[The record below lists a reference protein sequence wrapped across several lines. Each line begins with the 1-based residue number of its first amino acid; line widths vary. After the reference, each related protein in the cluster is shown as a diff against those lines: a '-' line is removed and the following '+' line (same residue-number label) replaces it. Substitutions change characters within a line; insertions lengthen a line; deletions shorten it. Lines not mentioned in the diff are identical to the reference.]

1 MIHVFILH
9 SLSICLDVNSGTI
22 HLLDEVTFD
31 LLSLANTKEMLP
43 LAMEQLKDKY
53 DKDILLQAMDEIT
66 SLIEQESLYSKDFTK
81 EELQKNTTIQS
92 DMKAMC
98 LHMAHDCNLRCSY
111 CFADKGVY
119 GGDKGLMSIE
129 VAKAA
134 IDYLLENSGKKVN
147 VEVDFFGGEPLLNF
161 KVIKQCV
168 VYAKEQEKKYSKNV
182 NFTITTNGT
191 IFSKEINEFL
201 QEHMDNIVLSLD
213 GRKSVHDH
221 LRVYPSGK
229 GSYDKVVENIKEI
242 ANNRQGKSYFIRGT
256 YTRDNLDFYEDVKH
270 IYEQLG
276 LKEISIEPVSG
287 GDFTLTDEEIAIA
300 MTEYERFAKEY
311 AKQDDYRFYHFTLNI
326 YNSPC
331 IYKRIAACGAGVD
344 YGAVSP
350 DGKIYACHQFV
361 GEDEFVMGNIYDG
374 VTNTELRETFA
385 NNNVFTKQECPDCWA
400 KYFCSGGCH
409 ANAYY
414 TNGDIAIPDKK
425 ACTLQKKRIECAL
438 MIECQRTIDRSNN
451 DE

>member
-1 MIHVFILH
+1 MIHVFTLH
-9 SLSICLDVNSGTI
+9 SLFICLDVNSGTV

-31 LLSLANTKEMLP
+31 LLSLAKTKEMLSW
-43 LAMEQLKDKY
+43 AIDQLINKY
-53 DKDILLQAMDEIT
+53 DKDILLQASKEI
-66 SLIEQESLYSKDFTK
+66 SDLIEQDSLYSPDFTK
-81 EELQKNTTIQS
+81 EELEKSGNYQS
-92 DMKAMC
+92 DMKALC
-98 LHMAHDCNLRCSY
+98 LHMAHDCNLRCAY
-111 CFADKGVY
+111 CFADKGAY

-129 VAKAA
+129 VAKAS
-134 IDYLLENSGKKVN
+134 IDFLLANSGNKRN

-168 VYAKEQEKKYSKNV
+168 VYAKEQQKKYSKTV
-182 NFTITTNGT
+182 HFTITTNGT
-191 IFSKEINEFL
+191 IFSEEINEFL

-213 GRKSVHDH
+213 GRQTVNDH
-221 LRVYPSGK
+221 LRIYPSGK
-229 GSYDKVVENIKEI
+229 GSYDKAVKNIQEI

-270 IYEQLG
+270 IYEQLR

-287 GDFTLTDEEIAIA
+287 GNFTLTDEEIKIA
-300 MTEYERFAKEY
+300 MIEYERFAKEY
-311 AKQDDYRFYHFTLNI
+311 AKQDDYRFYHFTLNL

-350 DGKIYACHQFV
+350 DGMIYACHQFV
-361 GEDEFVMGNIYDG
+361 GEDKFVMGNVYDG
-374 VTNTELRETFA
+374 ITNNQLKEVFA
-385 NNNVFTKQECPDCWA
+385 SNNVFTKDDCPNCWA

-414 TNGDIAIPDKK
+414 TNGDISKPDRK

-451 DE
+451 EE